1 MESFKCQKKIKMATK
16 TSNSNINF
24 VNCTPHAI
32 VLNDGRVFEPSGSI
46 ARVEQ
51 KITPFDENGIAVQSF
66 GEVTGLP
73 APQEGTIY
81 IVSAMVLPRAQAEGR
96 DDVVAPATGHR
107 DCVRDEAGR
116 IVSVPGFLR

>member
-1 MESFKCQKKIKMATK
+1 MATK